1 MKWPGNTRRGDE
13 VARSLAYIAARHE
26 ARYNTLLCRI
36 GEAALAVRRGA
47 SPAFRDLWD
56 AELRVFSQWGE
67 DGILD
72 FLCDCLDLARPC
84 ALELGA
90 GDFGECNTRFLAE
103 HRHAAVVAV
112 DVHDHLVSSARA
124 LDLYWKNSI
133 FPIEQWIT
141 PANSVQLLEKARE
154 LMGRVDVVSLD
165 IDGNDYWVAAPLDLR
180 EAQVVVVEYN
190 AVFGHQR
197 AVTVPR
203 DDLFDRAKAHT
214 SRLYY
219 GASLRAW
226 LHLLGPQGFT
236 FVGTNRACSNA
247 FFCPTVS
254 LERIPV
260 DIPCTEDLERYMD
273 CRVRESCDEKG
284 QFTYLAGR
292 DRLEAIKHLPVFDL
306 VEKRTISLAQAQEP
320 YDRVGYGYDEPG
332 SAREVLA

>member
-1 MKWPGNTRRGDE
+1 MRWPGNARKDDG
-13 VARSLAYIAARHE
+13 VAQSLAEIAARNE
-26 ARYNTLLCRI
+26 ARYNSLLCHI
-36 GEAALAVRRGA
+36 GEAALAARQWA

-72 FLCDCLDLARPC
+72 FLCDRLDLARPC

-112 DVHDHLVSSARA
+112 DVHDHLVSSART
-124 LDLYWKNSI
+124 LDLYWKDSI
-133 FPIEQWIT
+133 FPIEEWIT
-141 PANSVQLLEKARE
+141 PANSAQLMEKARE

-165 IDGNDYWVAAPLDLR
+165 IDGNDYWVAEPLDLS
-180 EAQVVVVEYN
+180 ETKIVVVEYN
-190 AVFGHQR
+190 AVFGHRR

-226 LHLLGPQGFT
+226 IHLLGLQGFT
-236 FVGTNRACSNA
+236 FIGTNRACSNA

-260 DIPCTEDLERYMD
+260 HIPRFEELDRYMD

-284 QFTYLAGR
+284 HFTYLAGR
-292 DRLEAIKHLPVFDL
+292 DRLEAIEHLPVFDL
-306 VEKRTISLAQAQEP
+306 IENRTISLAEAQEP
-320 YDRVGYGYDEPG
+320 YGREGYGYDK
-332 SAREVLA
+332 AAA